1 MRADAVFFAIQET
14 PYDLKWRM
22 FGIHVRV
29 HPLFWVIAALLS
41 QSWLTVGIPHILIS
55 MFCIFF
61 SILIHE
67 LGHVVVGRYFGSH
80 GHIVLWAMGGLAIGS
95 NHLSSRWQRVA
106 VLFAGPFAQFL
117 LLGIVWLG
125 WQYLEPAVI
134 EDRATWQ
141 YAAAAYYTLFF
152 VNLVWP
158 IMNLLPV
165 WPLDGGQISRE
176 WFTFFTPR
184 NGVRFSLHLSIGVC
198 VLLAF
203 HALVAWKMGRGLIPF
218 LDQPLDILFC
228 GMFAAVAYQAL
239 QAENERTRSFD
250 PWDHERW

>member
-1 MRADAVFFAIQET
+1 VFFAVQET

-29 HPLFWVIAALLS
+29 HPLFWLIAAILS
-41 QSWLTVGIPHILIS
+41 WGWVQWGISHILIS
-55 MFCIFF
+55 MTCIFL

-67 LGHVVVGRYFGSH
+67 LGHVVVGKCFGSH

-125 WQYLEPAVI
+125 WHFLAPTIIDETVGSLAV
-134 EDRATWQ
+134 
-141 YAAAAYYTLFF
+141 AAYFTLFV

-158 IMNLLPV
+158 ILNLLPI

-203 HALVAWKMGRGLIPF
+203 HALVAWKTEHSVIPY
-218 LDQPLDILFC
+218 LNDPLDIFFF
-228 GMFAAVAYQAL
+228 GMFAAVGYQAL
-239 QAENERTRSFD
+239 QAENERTRGFD